1 MKPPPI
7 SFYSLKQGVNEL
19 SLDPV
24 TRLGLR
30 LAFWAIGLQLI
41 ILSLAWHRLPP
52 ETPLLYSRAYGNTQL
67 VQSYWLWLLPLT
79 AFLVELISIRLAVK
93 SRAENQL
100 WSQILSWVGAIS
112 AAMNLTTL
120 ARIIILV
127 I

>member
-79 AFLVELISIRLAVK
+79 AFMVELISIRLAVK